1 MDAKPNVRRAK
12 LLVVAMAIGVIAFAA
27 YRAWTAPAS
36 RAPILGVVHE
46 TEIRI
51 APEVSGRLTA
61 VKVKPGDHVRKGDV
75 LAILSTPELA
85 ASLVEAKANV
95 ASARADR
102 ANVDAGVRLE
112 EVDSAAKSV
121 SIAEANLVLA
131 QKQHDRASILAAQS
145 FASKQQLDESTT
157 ALSKAQAS
165 LDLAR
170 ATYGQDQAGPT
181 TQELAIAAANVALSE
196 AKAAD
201 LEAKFAKTTL
211 LAPADGT
218 VELIV
223 AELGEAISP
232 GQSVMTIDAGLE
244 RWFTFT
250 IREDRLDGIGIG
262 KPLLLQTARGER
274 IEARVTELRPLGEFA
289 VWRAARA
296 VGDHDINSFLVRA
309 DPPRPPDGLEPGMTV
324 WIDDGQ
330 SRPGSSGS

>member
-1 MDAKPNVRRAK
+1 MDAKRNVRRAR
-12 LLVVAMAIGVIAFAA
+12 LLVVVIAIGAIAFVAS
-27 YRAWTAPAS
+27 RAWTAPAL

-61 VKVKPGDHVRKGDV
+61 VKVRAGDHVRKGDV

-85 ASLVEAKANV
+85 ASLIEAKANA
-95 ASARADR
+95 ASARADQ
-102 ANVDAGVRLE
+102 ANVNAGIRRE

-145 FASKQQLDESTT
+145 FASKQQLDETAT

-170 ATYGQDQAGPT
+170 ATYRQDQAGPT
-181 TQELAIAAANVALSE
+181 TQERAIAAANVALGD
-196 AKAAD
+196 ATVAD

-211 LAPADGT
+211 VAPSDG
-218 VELIV
+218 VVGLIV

-232 GQSVMTIDAGLE
+232 GQAVMTVDAGPE

-262 KPLLLQTARGER
+262 KTLLLQTAKGAR

-296 VGDHDINSFLVRA
+296 VGDHDINSFLARA

-330 SRPGSSGS
+330 SQSGRSGS